1 MESLVVAKE
10 PMEQLEFMTLNGMEG
25 IKGIQWN
32 IKWKESKGF
41 VNGVL
46 IEFNGVPSGV
56 ERINMIQSIE
66 FYGSQKE
73 SIIFNG
79 I

>member
-41 VNGVL
+41 VNG
-46 IEFNGVPSGV
+46 I
-56 ERINMIQSIE
+56 
-66 FYGSQKE
+66 
-73 SIIFNG
+73 
-79 I
+79 

>member
-1 MESLVVAKE
+1 MEFQKE
-10 PMEQLEFMTLNGMEG
+10 CNEFMTLNGMEG

-46 IEFNGVPSGV
+46 MEFNGIQWNPIRSGK
-56 ERINMIQSIE
+56 NHYDSIE
-66 FYGSQKE
+66 FRNGWKE